1 MSGRYLRFKIDVKS
15 AKNDHSWVIFGAS
28 TPQHDLILVVLYVR
42 SKVHFMNKLL
52 SYGKDRVTVGEFRDI
67 CILKMVNF
75 CPREGKKGGNHRSKL
90 KNSTHSTLD
99 TTDEPAPSRQYNT
112 TYSTLNTTDEPAPSR
127 LFVFLQKTS
136 FFATPRLFRVCSW
149 QTRVLSLCFARG
161 KNEGKMTW
169 LCWWLS

>member
-75 CPREGKKGGNHRSKL
+75 CPLMASTVPYHGYNFAKYFFLFLGCTWSFLDRICITRDLMYVFHYKIWNSTQKWPFCGEGGKKFIKIFEYR
-90 KNSTHSTLD
+90 
-99 TTDEPAPSRQYNT
+99 
-112 TYSTLNTTDEPAPSR
+112 
-127 LFVFLQKTS
+127 KTGI
-136 FFATPRLFRVCSW
+136 
-149 QTRVLSLCFARG
+149 TR
-161 KNEGKMTW
+161 
-169 LCWWLS
+169 